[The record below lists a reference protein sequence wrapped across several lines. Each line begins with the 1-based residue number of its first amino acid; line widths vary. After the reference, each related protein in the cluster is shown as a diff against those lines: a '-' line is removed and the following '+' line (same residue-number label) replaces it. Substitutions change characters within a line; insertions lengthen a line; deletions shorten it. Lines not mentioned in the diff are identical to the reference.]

1 MNVWGQGGPCRIP
14 LPGAPPPPHPTPACR
29 GGKGKPTLPTFCLSS
44 RPLPPHRVPWLGWWL

>member
-44 RPLPPHRVPWLGWWL
+44 RPLPPHRVPWLGW